1 MGGREE
7 GRKGGWEEGR
17 MEGRMGGW
25 GDGGIFIYVVLCC
38 MWGMWGVDDLFVA
51 LFVDFFF

>member
-17 MEGRMGGW
+17 MERRMGGW

-38 MWGMWGVDDLFVA
+38 MWAMWGVDSSVC
-51 LFVDFFF
+51 